1 VRGGGRE
8 GGSWGDRSASTLK
21 ALLSFVRAR
30 RYGVGRPRRRRRGVC
45 LEKTLHARPALD
57 AAALAAA
64 TSTTVRERRG
74 ARTWERAEERRGRS
88 HGAIACPNSESSA
101 FAPARTRRGRRSSC
115 GPRIRHPR
123 AFAILVRPSLSPVIL
138 EPSPVSTCMLATTS
152 AHTHEQ
158 VRPVDRAEPVRLLSH
173 N

>member
-1 VRGGGRE
+1 MGCGKRGGLVGGSVCLHAESAAFLRSCSTVRGGPTAPAPSGRLPGE
-8 GGSWGDRSASTLK
+8 
-21 ALLSFVRAR
+21 
-30 RYGVGRPRRRRRGVC
+30 
-45 LEKTLHARPALD
+45 TLHARPAVD
-57 AAALAAA
+57 AAAPAAA

-101 FAPARTRRGRRSSC
+101 SAPARTRRGRRSSC
-115 GPRIRHPR
+115 VPRIRYPR
-123 AFAILVRPSLSPVIL
+123 AFAILVRPSLSPVVL
-138 EPSPVSTCMLATTS
+138 EPSPVSTCMRATTS